1 MEPFVA
7 SYFQWARSQVS
18 EDEILDFTPS
28 TQGYWP
34 TVQRILEIFRLAE
47 VKPGNNVY
55 LIEAIMAA
63 IDPSLP
69 TGPSQRAYR
78 RFLTASGLM
87 LLFQQGFTDFSP
99 VLADFAL
106 ELLQDSAS
114 SGPLEL
120 LQGILATTRQRLL
133 PQRMD
138 PMFQDGDFVFFGFA
152 QLIVAQRHSDF
163 EAAARFAARLIED
176 ESLAR
181 IGRSESGH
189 DFLFGL
195 GCCHDNA
202 RKVAWKAVA
211 AELTNPKENGEIA
224 LVIDA
229 LQKVEVR
236 GG

>member
-18 EDEILDFTPS
+18 EDEILDFTPR

-47 VKPGNNVY
+47 VKPANDVF
-55 LIEAIMAA
+55 LIEAIMAV

-69 TGPSQRAYR
+69 TEPGHRAYR
-78 RFLTASGLM
+78 RLLTASGLM
-87 LLFQQGFTDFSP
+87 LLFQHGFTDFSP

-120 LQGILATTRQRLL
+120 FQGILAATRERLL

-163 EAAARFAARLIED
+163 AAAARFAARLIED

-181 IGRSESGH
+181 IACSVSGH
-189 DFLFGL
+189 DFLLGL
-195 GCCHDNA
+195 ACCHGNA

-211 AELTNPKENGEIA
+211 AELTNPEENGEIA
-224 LVIDA
+224 LVTDA
-229 LQKVEVR
+229 LQKVEIR